1 MDKQLQEFYCDEVE
15 RRHLDFEA
23 FPEYNNLMDQSLSL
37 FPNEELPETIF
48 RLIETANCI
57 SFAHGLRLGLRLR
70 DWATL

>member
-1 MDKQLQEFYCDEVE
+1 MDKQLKEFYFDEVE
-15 RRHLDFEA
+15 RRHLDFES

-37 FPNEELPETIF
+37 FPGGDLPRPVF
-48 RLIETANCI
+48 DLIETANLI